1 MHTFKLFVLILSQ
14 IPRTELGTKKMHNK
28 YLLDDW
34 NMCACMLSC
43 FSHVQ
48 LFVTLWTVA
57 REDPLFM
64 EFSRQNYWSGLPC
77 SPPGDPPDPGIEP
90 KSLVS
95 PAWAD
100 GFFTTSTNWEAQLI
114 YVYTYDMIYI
124 YLYLSSVFLQNGN
137 TVKYSYNPSAH

>member
-1 MHTFKLFVLILSQ
+1 
-14 IPRTELGTKKMHNK
+14 
-28 YLLDDW
+28 
-34 NMCACMLSC
+34 MCACMLSC
-43 FSHVQ
+43 FSHIQ

-57 REDPLFM
+57 REDPLSL

-77 SPPGDPPDPGIEP
+77 CPPGDPPDPGIEP

-124 YLYLSSVFLQNGN
+124 YLYLSSVFLQNRN
-137 TVKYSYNPSAH
+137 IVKYSYNPNAH